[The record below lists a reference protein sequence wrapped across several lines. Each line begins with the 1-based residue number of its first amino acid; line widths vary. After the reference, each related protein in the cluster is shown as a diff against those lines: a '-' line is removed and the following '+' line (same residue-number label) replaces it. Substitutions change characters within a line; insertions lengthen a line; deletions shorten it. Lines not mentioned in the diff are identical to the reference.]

1 MLTHASIFNTLAFTL
16 IFLDLLVLIDYVSRL
31 RLFILQVFVL
41 RNLVCFL
48 LKRKS
53 ISTP

>member
-1 MLTHASIFNTLAFTL
+1 MLTHASIFNALAFIL
-16 IFLDLLVLIDYVSRL
+16 IFLDLFFIDYVSRL